1 MASTVY
7 ERGYKTDGRN
17 WGRREGEGVTER
29 VLGEGGVE
37 SFDNV
42 VGKTDL

>member
-17 WGRREGEGVTER
+17 CGRRDGEGEIER

-37 SFDNV
+37 SLTRSSA
-42 VGKTDL
+42 TDL